1 MLLTHIMFTR
11 VLKVNS
17 YSKISTSKQAA
28 FEQEQGKQARVMSEN
43 RKTFRL
49 STHIAI
55 THSVGA
61 FDAGFSYRK
70 HSRRPR
76 SRRAYDMKFL
86 QRKGNYNATNKQSI
100 SCCLLPMQWAN
111 GATKIARR
119 QGVSVIGFSELRGAA
134 RPLTEGNRIKGG

>member
-1 MLLTHIMFTR
+1 M
-11 VLKVNS
+11 LKVNS
-17 YSKISTSKQAA
+17 YSKKSTLRQAA

-61 FDAGFSYRK
+61 FAAGFSYRK
-70 HSRRPR
+70 HSRRPC

-86 QRKGNYNATNKQSI
+86 QRKG
-100 SCCLLPMQWAN
+100 
-111 GATKIARR
+111 
-119 QGVSVIGFSELRGAA
+119 
-134 RPLTEGNRIKGG
+134 